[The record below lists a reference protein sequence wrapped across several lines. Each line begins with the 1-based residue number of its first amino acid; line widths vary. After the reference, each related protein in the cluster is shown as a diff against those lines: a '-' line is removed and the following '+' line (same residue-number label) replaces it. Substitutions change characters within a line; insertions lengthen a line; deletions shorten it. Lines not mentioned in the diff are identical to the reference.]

1 MALLSKIQD
10 FLSNMYLGRNKERKK
25 IKTFGNLCTCA
36 ENDQLNILDCKKKKL
51 WYVSISLF
59 SILTSM
65 KDYLFSCQIYKFDM
79 SVRIV
84 DFIFSSLGFK
94 FNFPIVSVGVPDDL

>member
-36 ENDQLNILDCKKKKL
+36 ENDQLNILDCKKN
-51 WYVSISLF
+51 
-59 SILTSM
+59 TG
-65 KDYLFSCQIYKFDM
+65 M
-79 SVRIV
+79 SVYHC
-84 DFIFSSLGFK
+84 SLY
-94 FNFPIVSVGVPDDL
+94 

>member
-36 ENDQLNILDCKKKKL
+36 ENDQLNILDCKKKKTL
-51 WYVSISLF
+51 VCQYITVLYTNIHERLPLF
-59 SILTSM
+59 L
-65 KDYLFSCQIYKFDM
+65 
-79 SVRIV
+79 
-84 DFIFSSLGFK
+84 
-94 FNFPIVSVGVPDDL
+94 PDL